1 MCPSQAVTEYAGLSS
16 IGAAMTEKHPVV
28 FLIDDDP
35 SVRDALDGLLRS
47 VGLQVQSFGSAQEFL
62 RVKLPDA
69 PACLV
74 LDVRLPGPSG
84 LDFQRDLAESN
95 SPLPIIF
102 ITGHGDI
109 PMSVKAMKAGAVEFL
124 TKPFRDQE
132 LLDAIQQGIERDR
145 TRRQEAAIIAGLQE
159 RYRALTPR
167 ERDVMACVVTGR
179 LNKQIAADLDLSE
192 VTVKVH
198 RGQVMRKMLAKSL
211 ADLVRMADKL
221 GVNAGKS

>member
-1 MCPSQAVTEYAGLSS
+1 
-16 IGAAMTEKHPVV
+16 MTEEPPVV

-35 SVRDALDGLLRS
+35 SVRDALKSLLRS
-47 VGLQVQSFGSAQEFL
+47 VGLEVQAFGSAQEFL
-62 RVKLPDA
+62 RAKRPDA

-95 SPLPIIF
+95 IPLPIIF

-124 TKPFRDQE
+124 SKPFRDQE
-132 LLDAIQQGIERDR
+132 LLDAIHQGIEQDR
-145 TRRQEAAIIAGLQE
+145 VRRRESAIVAELQE

-167 ERDVMACVVTGR
+167 ERDVMARVVTGR

-192 VTVKVH
+192 ITVKVH

-211 ADLVRMADKL
+211 AELVRMADTL
-221 GVNAGKS
+221 GI

>member
-1 MCPSQAVTEYAGLSS
+1 
-16 IGAAMTEKHPVV
+16 MTTRP
-28 FLIDDDP
+28 F
-35 SVRDALDGLLRS
+35 
-47 VGLQVQSFGSAQEFL
+47 
-62 RVKLPDA
+62 
-69 PACLV
+69 
-74 LDVRLPGPSG
+74 G

-95 SPLPIIF
+95 SSLPIIF

-145 TRRQEAAIIAGLQE
+145 TRRREAAIVAGLQE
-159 RYRALTPR
+159 RYRGLTPR
-167 ERDVMACVVTGR
+167 ERDVMARVVTGR

-211 ADLVRMADKL
+211 ADLVRMADTL
-221 GVNAGKS
+221 GVNVGRSQALYPKV